1 MENLID
7 EKFYEKIDS
16 VTQDSLMS
24 IGVVYNNLV
33 SLIQNLDKAVQDKNS
48 EIEKLKKLI
57 KDFEKESLEYK
68 KELKMYQDNELAYD
82 RTIDNLK
89 KEIKY
94 LTVIFIVV
102 LIFLK
107 FKFLKKEIKKLKDL
121 NPIVNE
127 NIQSNL
133 GELDKNYK
141 DFCGQYAQWELEG
154 LGKGFRVE
162 NKSFDQVLKEWDKL
176 DKEGITTEKT
186 SKQTYSPKVNLN
198 QLDGSLL
205 GMLPIFKGFA
215 GLMNRTFG
223 QEYFTFEELE
233 KMANDYYD
241 YVYKSEENK

>member
-16 VTQDSLMS
+16 VMQDSLVS

-33 SLIQNLDKAVQDKNS
+33 ALIRNLDKAVQDKNS

-68 KELKMYQDNELAYD
+68 KELKMHQDNELAYD

-89 KEIKY
+89 E
-94 LTVIFIVV
+94 
-102 LIFLK
+102 
-107 FKFLKKEIKKLKDL
+107 EIKKLKDL

-127 NIQSNL
+127 NIKSNL

-141 DFCGQYAQWELEG
+141 DFCEQYAQWELEG

-162 NKSFDQVLKEWDKL
+162 NKSFDQALKEWDKL
-176 DKEGITTEKT
+176 DRECVTTERT

-205 GMLPIFKGFA
+205 GMHPIYKGFA
-215 GLMNRTFG
+215 ELMNRTFG

-233 KMANDYYD
+233 KMVNDYYN
-241 YVYKSEENK
+241 YVYKSKENE

>member
-24 IGVVYNNLV
+24 IRVVYNNLV

-89 KEIKY
+89 KEIK
-94 LTVIFIVV
+94 
-102 LIFLK
+102 
-107 FKFLKKEIKKLKDL
+107 KLKDL

-141 DFCGQYAQWELEG
+141 DFCEQYAQWELEG

-205 GMLPIFKGFA
+205 GMRPIYKGFA
-215 GLMNRTFG
+215 ELMNRTFG

>member
-33 SLIQNLDKAVQDKNS
+33 ALIQNLEEALQSKDS

-57 KDFEKESLEYK
+57 RDFEKESLEYK

-82 RTIDNLK
+82 RTIDN
-89 KEIKY
+89 
-94 LTVIFIVV
+94 
-102 LIFLK
+102 
-107 FKFLKKEIKKLKDL
+107 LKKEIKKLKDL

-205 GMLPIFKGFA
+205 GMRPIYKGFA
-215 GLMNRTFG
+215 ELMNRTFG

-233 KMANDYYD
+233 KMVNDYYD

>member
-89 KEIKY
+89 KEIK
-94 LTVIFIVV
+94 
-102 LIFLK
+102 
-107 FKFLKKEIKKLKDL
+107 KLKDL

-127 NIQSNL
+127 NIKSNL

-141 DFCGQYAQWELEG
+141 DFCEQYAQWELEG

-205 GMLPIFKGFA
+205 GMRPIYKGFA
-215 GLMNRTFG
+215 ELMNRTFG

-233 KMANDYYD
+233 KMVNDYYD

>member
-82 RTIDNLK
+82 RTIDN
-89 KEIKY
+89 
-94 LTVIFIVV
+94 
-102 LIFLK
+102 
-107 FKFLKKEIKKLKDL
+107 LKKEIKKLKDL

-205 GMLPIFKGFA
+205 GMRPIYKGFA
-215 GLMNRTFG
+215 ELMNRTFG

-233 KMANDYYD
+233 KMVNDYYD

>member
-68 KELKMYQDNELAYD
+68 ELAYD

-89 KEIKY
+89 E
-94 LTVIFIVV
+94 
-102 LIFLK
+102 
-107 FKFLKKEIKKLKDL
+107 EIKKLKDL

-127 NIQSNL
+127 NIKSNL

-141 DFCGQYAQWELEG
+141 DFCEQYAQWELEG

-205 GMLPIFKGFA
+205 GMRPIYKGFA
-215 GLMNRTFG
+215 ELMNRTFG

-233 KMANDYYD
+233 KMVNDYYD

>member
-57 KDFEKESLEYK
+57 RDFEKESLEYK
-68 KELKMYQDNELAYD
+68 KELKMYQDNELVYD
-82 RTIDNLK
+82 KTIDNLK
-89 KEIKY
+89 E
-94 LTVIFIVV
+94 
-102 LIFLK
+102 
-107 FKFLKKEIKKLKDL
+107 EIKKLKNL

-127 NIQSNL
+127 NIKSNL

-141 DFCGQYAQWELEG
+141 DFCEQYAQWELEG
-154 LGKGFRVE
+154 LEGLEKGFRVE
-162 NKSFDQVLKEWDKL
+162 SKSFDQVLKEWDKL
-176 DKEGITTEKT
+176 DKKGVTTERT

-205 GMLPIFKGFA
+205 GMHPIYKGFA
-215 GLMNRTFG
+215 ELMNRTFG

-233 KMANDYYD
+233 KMVNDYYN
-241 YVYKSEENK
+241 YVYKSKENE

>member
-16 VTQDSLMS
+16 VMQDSLVS

-33 SLIQNLDKAVQDKNS
+33 ALIQNLEEALQSKDS

-82 RTIDNLK
+82 RTIDN
-89 KEIKY
+89 
-94 LTVIFIVV
+94 
-102 LIFLK
+102 
-107 FKFLKKEIKKLKDL
+107 LKKEIKKLKDL

-205 GMLPIFKGFA
+205 GMRPIYKGFA
-215 GLMNRTFG
+215 ELMNRTFG

-233 KMANDYYD
+233 KMVNDYYD
-241 YVYKSEENK
+241 YIYKSEENK

>member
-7 EKFYEKIDS
+7 EKFYEKIDF

-89 KEIKY
+89 KEIK
-94 LTVIFIVV
+94 
-102 LIFLK
+102 
-107 FKFLKKEIKKLKDL
+107 KLKDL

-176 DKEGITTEKT
+176 DKKGVTTERT

-205 GMLPIFKGFA
+205 GMRPIYKGFA
-215 GLMNRTFG
+215 ELMNRTFG

-233 KMANDYYD
+233 KMVNDYYD

>member
-16 VTQDSLMS
+16 VMQDSLVS

-33 SLIQNLDKAVQDKNS
+33 ALIQNLDKAVQDKNS

-82 RTIDNLK
+82 RTIDN
-89 KEIKY
+89 
-94 LTVIFIVV
+94 
-102 LIFLK
+102 
-107 FKFLKKEIKKLKDL
+107 LKKEIKKLKDL

-205 GMLPIFKGFA
+205 GMRPIYKGFA
-215 GLMNRTFG
+215 ELMNRTFG

-233 KMANDYYD
+233 KMVNDYYD

>member
-57 KDFEKESLEYK
+57 RDFEKESLEYK
-68 KELKMYQDNELAYD
+68 KELKMYQDNELVYD
-82 RTIDNLK
+82 KTIDNLK
-89 KEIKY
+89 E
-94 LTVIFIVV
+94 
-102 LIFLK
+102 
-107 FKFLKKEIKKLKDL
+107 EIKKLKNL

-127 NIQSNL
+127 NIKSNL
-133 GELDKNYK
+133 GELNKNYK
-141 DFCGQYAQWELEG
+141 DFCEQYAQWELEG
-154 LGKGFRVE
+154 LEKGFRVE
-162 NKSFDQVLKEWDKL
+162 NKSFDQALKEWDKL
-176 DKEGITTEKT
+176 NRECVTTEKT
-186 SKQTYSPKVNLN
+186 SKQTYSPKVSLN

-205 GMLPIFKGFA
+205 GMRPIYKGFA
-215 GLMNRTFG
+215 ELLHRTFG

-233 KMANDYYD
+233 RIVNDYYD
-241 YVYKSEENK
+241 SVYKSEEKK

>member
-24 IGVVYNNLV
+24 IRVVYNNLV

-82 RTIDNLK
+82 RTIDN
-89 KEIKY
+89 
-94 LTVIFIVV
+94 
-102 LIFLK
+102 
-107 FKFLKKEIKKLKDL
+107 LKKEIKKLKDL

-205 GMLPIFKGFA
+205 GMRPIYKGFA
-215 GLMNRTFG
+215 ELMNRTFG

-233 KMANDYYD
+233 KMVNDYYD

>member
-16 VTQDSLMS
+16 VMQDSLVS

-82 RTIDNLK
+82 RTIDN
-89 KEIKY
+89 
-94 LTVIFIVV
+94 
-102 LIFLK
+102 
-107 FKFLKKEIKKLKDL
+107 LKKEIKKLKDL

-205 GMLPIFKGFA
+205 GMRPIYKGFA
-215 GLMNRTFG
+215 ELMNRTFG

-233 KMANDYYD
+233 KMVNDYYD

>member
-89 KEIKY
+89 KEIK
-94 LTVIFIVV
+94 
-102 LIFLK
+102 
-107 FKFLKKEIKKLKDL
+107 KLKDL

-154 LGKGFRVE
+154 LEKGFRVE

-176 DKEGITTEKT
+176 DKKGVTTERT

-205 GMLPIFKGFA
+205 GMRPIYKGFA
-215 GLMNRTFG
+215 ELMNRTFG

-233 KMANDYYD
+233 KMVNDYYD

>member
-33 SLIQNLDKAVQDKNS
+33 SLIQNLDETVQDRNS
-48 EIEKLKKLI
+48 EIEKLKKLVR
-57 KDFEKESLEYK
+57 DFEKESLEYK

-89 KEIKY
+89 E
-94 LTVIFIVV
+94 
-102 LIFLK
+102 
-107 FKFLKKEIKKLKDL
+107 EIKKLKDL

-127 NIQSNL
+127 NIKSNL

-141 DFCGQYAQWELEG
+141 DFCEQYAQWELEG

-176 DKEGITTEKT
+176 DKEGIATEKT

-205 GMLPIFKGFA
+205 GMRPIYKGFA
-215 GLMNRTFG
+215 ELMNRTFG

-233 KMANDYYD
+233 KMVNDYYD

>member
-89 KEIKY
+89 KEIK
-94 LTVIFIVV
+94 
-102 LIFLK
+102 
-107 FKFLKKEIKKLKDL
+107 KLKDL

-176 DKEGITTEKT
+176 DKKGVTTERT

-205 GMLPIFKGFA
+205 GMRPIYKGFA
-215 GLMNRTFG
+215 ELMNRTFG

-233 KMANDYYD
+233 KMVNDYYD

>member
-16 VTQDSLMS
+16 VMQDSLVS

-33 SLIQNLDKAVQDKNS
+33 ALIRNLEEALQSKDS
-48 EIEKLKKLI
+48 EIEKLKELI
-57 KDFEKESLEYK
+57 RDFEKESLEYK
-68 KELKMYQDNELAYD
+68 KEIKMYQDNELTYD
-82 RTIDNLK
+82 KAIDNLK
-89 KEIKY
+89 E
-94 LTVIFIVV
+94 
-102 LIFLK
+102 
-107 FKFLKKEIKKLKDL
+107 EIKKLKNL

-127 NIQSNL
+127 NIKSNL

-141 DFCGQYAQWELEG
+141 DFCEQYAQWELEG

-205 GMLPIFKGFA
+205 GMRPIYKGFA
-215 GLMNRTFG
+215 ELMNRTFG

-233 KMANDYYD
+233 KMVNDYYD

>member
-89 KEIKY
+89 KEIK
-94 LTVIFIVV
+94 
-102 LIFLK
+102 
-107 FKFLKKEIKKLKDL
+107 KLKDL

-127 NIQSNL
+127 NIKSNL

-141 DFCGQYAQWELEG
+141 DFCEQYAQWELEG

-186 SKQTYSPKVNLN
+186 SKQTYFPKVNLN

-205 GMLPIFKGFA
+205 GMRPIYKGFA
-215 GLMNRTFG
+215 ELMNRTFG

-233 KMANDYYD
+233 KMVNDYYD

>member
-89 KEIKY
+89 E
-94 LTVIFIVV
+94 
-102 LIFLK
+102 
-107 FKFLKKEIKKLKDL
+107 EIKKLKDL

-127 NIQSNL
+127 NIKSNL

-141 DFCGQYAQWELEG
+141 DFCEQYAQWELKG

-205 GMLPIFKGFA
+205 GMRPIYKGFA
-215 GLMNRTFG
+215 ELMNRTFG

-233 KMANDYYD
+233 KMVNDYYD